1 MVEIPLSP
9 KGLLFK
15 GVYIMLKRKEYLNWS
30 TGEVVMCF
38 TLRGARRYF
47 KKDAKKYKY
56 EYKDACITLARY
68 WYEFGL

>member
-1 MVEIPLSP
+1 
-9 KGLLFK
+9 
-15 GVYIMLKRKEYLNWS
+15 MLKRKEYLNWS

-38 TLRGARRYF
+38 TLRGAKRYF